1 MNLDRDLFDEISKLL
16 AQNDDR
22 VSKARAAAEAIRKA
36 GAYRWTGLYDVD
48 VLSGVVSNIAWSGPT
63 APEHLSFPISKG
75 LTRRAIATRKTVN
88 AGDVTTDA
96 DYLTALITTQSEIVV
111 PVLDATENRVLGTID
126 VESEHPHAFDPA
138 AQSVLER
145 CAVALR
151 ELWASQPFA

>member
-1 MNLDRDLFDEISKLL
+1 MDRDLFDEISKLL

-48 VLSGVVSNIAWSGPT
+48 VLSGVVSNIAWSGPA

-96 DYLTALITTQSEIVV
+96 TNLQLSII
-111 PVLDATENRVLGTID
+111 PNR
-126 VESEHPHAFDPA
+126 
-138 AQSVLER
+138 R
-145 CAVALR
+145 
-151 ELWASQPFA
+151 